1 MTHPVFL
8 INHAVDCRRSPRL
21 VSRGHQAVLDAYRRR
36 GVEVWRTDR
45 DGAVTLRIA
54 ADGTVSI
61 ATGRAS
67 DAIQP

>member
-1 MTHPVFL
+1 M
-8 INHAVDCRRSPRL
+8 
-21 VSRGHQAVLDAYRRR
+21 LDAYRRR